1 MNLKID
7 FRLRWLG
14 SIFLVFARTLPFGN
28 GRLHQTENL
37 CLVAKINTF
46 QFFSV
51 NQYFLGAYG

>member
-28 GRLHQTENL
+28 GRSHQTENL
-37 CLVAKINTF
+37 RRVAKIKTF
-46 QFFSV
+46 KLFSV
-51 NQYFLGAYG
+51 NHYFLGAYG